1 MKSYDAIIIGA
12 GPAGTTAAKVIA
24 NAGKSCI
31 IIEKQKDFTNRKC
44 AGAMNLI
51 QALKFG
57 IDPTPVFDV
66 ALQPVKG
73 AKIYSPNGDFF
84 EIQTEDFRYDIGGYI
99 LDRDRFDERLA
110 RDAEKAG
117 AELVMNYLPRWATGD
132 IEYKDGLYSLKRLMK
147 DGRYVDICSKYLI
160 DASGFWSVAGK
171 KFGITS
177 SLPYNEY
184 HTCLQYTIKTEVPW
198 QDNEIISIFLG
209 NNIAPFGYVW
219 VFPLSEDTIRVGL
232 GMHPKAGN
240 PKKYLDNFLLRKKI
254 NGEIINTI
262 SAPIPLSKIRKTRK
276 GNLFVVGDAGRF
288 CDSLTGG
295 GLIPAI
301 VSGRA
306 AGKAVVA
313 DNPKVFDSEI
323 KPLKRMLRRRWFVR
337 KFFYDISDTKMDK
350 LIAKMKERRFRS
362 TNAERELLQLL
373 FSYYFSH

>member
-1 MKSYDAIIIGA
+1 MTIYDCIIIGA
-12 GPAGTTAAKVIA
+12 GPAGSTAAKVIVK
-24 NAGKSCI
+24 AGKSCI
-31 IIEKQKDFTNRKC
+31 LIEKQKDFTNRKC

-57 IDPTPVFDV
+57 IDPTPVFDA

-84 EIQTEDFRYDIGGYI
+84 EAQTDVFGYDIGGYI

-117 AELVMNYLPRWATGD
+117 AELVMNYLPRWATTD
-132 IEYKDGLYSLKRLMK
+132 IDYKDSLYSLKRLMK

-160 DASGFWSVAGK
+160 DASGFWSVAGT

-177 SLPYNEY
+177 VLPYNEY
-184 HTCLQYTIKTEVPW
+184 HICLQYTIKTEAPW
-198 QDNEIISIFLG
+198 RDNEIISIFPG
-209 NNIAPFGYVW
+209 NSIAPFGYAW
-219 VFPLSEDTIRVGL
+219 VFSLNDDNTIRVGL

-240 PKKYLDNFLLRKKI
+240 PREYLNNFLVRKNI

-262 SAPIPLSKIRKTRK
+262 PGQIPLSKLRKTRK
-276 GNLFVVGDAGRF
+276 GDFFVVGDAGRF
-288 CDSLTGG
+288 CDPLTGG
-295 GLIPAI
+295 GIIPAI

-313 DNPKVFDSEI
+313 DNPKVFDREI
-323 KPLKRMLRRRWFVR
+323 KQLKRMLRRRWFAR
-337 KFFYDISDTKMDK
+337 KFFYNISDEKMDK
-350 LIAKMKERRFRS
+350 LIVKMKKRGVKS
-362 TNAERELLQLL
+362 TNVDRELLKLL
-373 FSYYFSH
+373 F